1 MTTKLEQRTVEMT
14 DFEIR
19 QVDDDLPYGMSFS
32 GYAAVFD
39 SPSQPLPFTETIRSG
54 AFAKTLKSR
63 NNVKMLIN
71 HDPGRVLAS
80 TRSGTMRLAEDSKG
94 LMVDADL
101 PPTTDGRD
109 MSILLARQDISQMSF
124 GFSVPPGGDSWSDD
138 GKVRELRQIRLH
150 EVSIVSFPAY
160 EATSAN
166 VRSVD
171 KLADLTKVDA
181 DKLSEALTMLETGQ
195 ELTDDRADIIN
206 EVVDKLR
213 VQPVKNQI
221 DLKSKYLDLL
231 NKQ

>member
-1 MTTKLEQRTVEMT
+1 MTQQIETRTVEMT

-39 SPSQPLPFTETIRSG
+39 SPSQPLPFTETIRAG
-54 AFAKTLKSR
+54 AFGKTLKSR

-160 EATSAN
+160 EATSAQ
-166 VRSVD
+166 VRSLD
-171 KLADLTKVDA
+171 KLAELTKTDA
-181 DKLSEALTMLETGQ
+181 DSLSEAMTMLETGQ
-195 ELTDDRADIIN
+195 PLTADRADLLS
-206 EVVDKLR
+206 EVIDKLR
-213 VQPVKNQI
+213 VQQKQDLL
-221 DLKSKYLDLL
+221 DLKQKHLDLL
-231 NKQ
+231 AKF

>member
-124 GFSVPPGGDSWSDD
+124 GFSVPPGGDNWSDD

-171 KLADLTKVDA
+171 KLADLVKVDA

-195 ELTDDRADIIN
+195 ELTYDRADIIN
-206 EVVDKLR
+206 EVVNKLR

-231 NKQ
+231 LKQ

>member
-181 DKLSEALTMLETGQ
+181 DKLSEALTMLEKGQ
-195 ELTDDRADIIN
+195 ELTGDRADIIN

>member
-1 MTTKLEQRTVEMT
+1 MTQTIETRTVEMT

-19 QVDDDLPYGMSFS
+19 QVDDDLPFGMSFS

-54 AFAKTLKSR
+54 AFGKTLKSR

-80 TRSGTMRLAEDSKG
+80 TRSGTMRLQEDTKG

-124 GFSVPPGGDSWSDD
+124 GFSMPPGGDSWSDD

-160 EATSAN
+160 EATSAT
-166 VRSVD
+166 VRSMD
-171 KLADLTKVDA
+171 KLAELTKTDA
-181 DKLSEALTMLETGQ
+181 DKLSEAMTMLETGQ
-195 ELTDDRADIIN
+195 PLTDDRANLLN
-206 EVVDKLR
+206 EVVEKLR
-213 VQPVKNQI
+213 LQPVKNLV
-221 DLKSKYLDLL
+221 DLKQKHLDLL
-231 NKQ
+231 GKL